1 MIVLF
6 KGAELR
12 DTQKTQVIKRLASPQ
27 TSFGVRS
34 SRIHFSPKSVRER
47 WMRDERTSK
56 DVWGEAIKRYA
67 GIRFKQSRA
76 VNPQRLQILRI
87 DREGMK
93 RHDVICA
100 KKKNVWKR
108 CCWNCNIWPDRFTS
122 NQSHYRS
129 YYSGIPEFVMKRWIY
144 INSKIAQTTQINIWN
159 FTIYMKCKLRRLSGR
174 FHTLIRETGRN
185 GSKSR
190 VSRIIRESWQHCKG
204 CSVRLSDDYLTV

>member
-1 MIVLF
+1 MKREREGFSPVSHSPAPPPPPLFFLPMFLFTDPTTWPPGAGARKNDAKTMIVLF

-12 DTQKTQVIKRLASPQ
+12 DTQKTQVIKRLVSPQ

-34 SRIHFSPKSVRER
+34 SRIHFSPTSVGER

-87 DREGMK
+87 DREGMN

-100 KKKNVWKR
+100 KKKTCEKDVVGIVTFDLIGLLPTNHIIAHITVA
-108 CCWNCNIWPDRFTS
+108 
-122 NQSHYRS
+122 YRS
-129 YYSGIPEFVMKRWIY
+129 
-144 INSKIAQTTQINIWN
+144 
-159 FTIYMKCKLRRLSGR
+159 L
-174 FHTLIRETGRN
+174 
-185 GSKSR
+185 
-190 VSRIIRESWQHCKG
+190 
-204 CSVRLSDDYLTV
+204 

>member
-1 MIVLF
+1 MNAWSRYKKERRENNYCLIQ
-6 KGAELR
+6 GSRAER
-12 DTQKTQVIKRLASPQ
+12 HTKTQVIKRLASPH

-34 SRIHFSPKSVRER
+34 SRIHFSPTSVGER

-100 KKKNVWKR
+100 EKKKRVKKMLLELYHLTWSVYFQPITLSLILQ
-108 CCWNCNIWPDRFTS
+108 WHTGVCNETLD
-122 NQSHYRS
+122 
-129 YYSGIPEFVMKRWIY
+129 IY
-144 INSKIAQTTQINIWN
+144 
-159 FTIYMKCKLRRLSGR
+159 
-174 FHTLIRETGRN
+174 
-185 GSKSR
+185 
-190 VSRIIRESWQHCKG
+190 
-204 CSVRLSDDYLTV
+204 